1 MTPFTTNDDQSS
13 FYSVF
18 KKGIYVG
25 DNEKTFHKTFQKK
38 KGIVLNDMVL
48 INQSIS
54 DESKF
59 QLKSFNKS
67 DLVDRLFQC
76 PANKYI
82 TLDSVEAAKIGN
94 VIIELMRSE
103 NEMEKAIEENKGELE
118 RLLTQLN
125 EQRNKTYDTEL
136 QLNSLKKEFENKKLI
151 VDKYIDNLN
160 EKIENAKGIFDINNK
175 DIISD
180 DNYEI
185 DDKTHDEILNQ
196 INTNLQFLQSS

>member
-1 MTPFTTNDDQSS
+1 M
-13 FYSVF
+13 
-18 KKGIYVG
+18 
-25 DNEKTFHKTFQKK
+25 
-38 KGIVLNDMVL
+38 
-48 INQSIS
+48 
-54 DESKF
+54 
-59 QLKSFNKS
+59 
-67 DLVDRLFQC
+67 
-76 PANKYI
+76 
-82 TLDSVEAAKIGN
+82 
-94 VIIELMRSE
+94 
-103 NEMEKAIEENKGELE
+103 
-118 RLLTQLN
+118 LTQLN